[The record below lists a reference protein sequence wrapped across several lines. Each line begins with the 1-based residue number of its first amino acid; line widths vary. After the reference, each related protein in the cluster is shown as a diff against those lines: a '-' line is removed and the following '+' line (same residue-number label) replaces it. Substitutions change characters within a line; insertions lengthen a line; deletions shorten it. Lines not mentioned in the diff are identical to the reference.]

1 MISEKEVKSIS
12 GLADITIPETEL
24 GEFTSRFNNIL
35 EYFDILDKVEAEG
48 ETESD
53 LYNILREDEITP
65 SLSQEEVLINAGEKE
80 DGYIR
85 APKVM

>member
-80 DGYIR
+80 AGYIR
-85 APKVM
+85 APKVK

>member
-1 MISEKEVKSIS
+1 MISEKEVESIS
-12 GLADITIPETEL
+12 RLADITIPKTEL

-48 ETESD
+48 ESESD

-65 SLSQEEVLINAGEKE
+65 SLPQEETLKNAGEKE